1 MLNERQQ
8 KCIKLMLTTNKTQKQ
23 IAKEI
28 QVSENSISEWK
39 KNNEFKEELQKQM
52 KDNFGSLAIVA
63 QKELGKLL
71 KSKNPNIRIQAIK
84 DLLDRAGYKPTDK
97 VNVNGTIESPSN
109 KILESINKQLSDA
122 NGTK

>member
-8 KCIKLMLTTNKTQKQ
+8 KCITLMLTTNKTQKQ

-39 KNNEFKEELQKQM
+39 KNKEFKEELQNQM
-52 KDNFGSLAIVA
+52 RENFGSLAIIA

-71 KSKNPNIRIQAIK
+71 KSKNPNIKIQAVK
-84 DLLDRAGYKPTDK
+84 DVLDRAGYKPTDK
-97 VNVNGTIESPSN
+97 VDVNGNINTPSN
-109 KILESINKQLSDA
+109 AILESINRQLSGGPNA
-122 NGTK
+122 

>member
-8 KCIKLMLTTNKTQKQ
+8 KCIILMLTTNKTQKQ

-39 KNNEFKEELQKQM
+39 KNKEFKEELQNQM
-52 KDNFGSLAIVA
+52 KDNFGSLAVIA

-71 KSKNPNIRIQAIK
+71 KNKNANIRIQAIK
-84 DLLDRAGYKPTDK
+84 DVLDRAGYKPTDK
-97 VNVNGTIESPSN
+97 VDVNGNIESSSN
-109 KILESINKQLSDA
+109 KILESINKQLSDV
-122 NGTK
+122 NGRK